1 MKAQLTN
8 GQIVELPKE
17 CDCVTH
23 DDPHW
28 LHMDSFVRNQNASF
42 YDRIK
47 LSNDP
52 MWVEAALNSLSIG
65 EDNRLK
71 EKLFNMNRL
80 NIERLIY
87 E

>member
-1 MKAQLTN
+1 MKALLTN

-17 CDCVTH
+17 CNCVTH